1 MGREKPKSR
10 FKVEELSFGLIL
22 NNLLQNMREMNYYQD
37 ITFGSSGANGM
48 QKKPIF
54 AKYRQFSA
62 YFLDTAM
69 NSKNYV
75 SPWKI
80 VL

>member
-37 ITFGSSGANGM
+37 ITFGSSGANGT
-48 QKKPIF
+48 QKKPIS
-54 AKYRQFSA
+54 AKYR
-62 YFLDTAM
+62 
-69 NSKNYV
+69 
-75 SPWKI
+75 
-80 VL
+80 